1 MCVGGGGGGGGG
13 GRWCLQDDERYSGS
27 NLTVTEKTIKMNIYL
42 HTSTKMIEGNFFPT
56 QWHLTTIQHLLDLY
70 YLTITRIASTN
81 HSNRILN
88 GSLLQVYMATYTGS
102 YYTSHIHI
110 KWQLENRFP
119 AAVHLWSLEISV
131 CRKFTGRH
139 GNEKARVIINTLIYN
154 HYYSILKIMVEFF
167 THEYRP
173 RQKSNC

>member
-1 MCVGGGGGGGGG
+1 MWGGGGGGC
-13 GRWCLQDDERYSGS
+13 CLQDDERYSGS

-102 YYTSHIHI
+102 YYTSHIRI
-110 KWQLENRFP
+110 KWRLENRFP

-131 CRKFTGRH
+131 CGKFIGRH